1 MIIKHHTSFTPSTR
15 ALVRRKHYTPLTP
28 EETTRHM
35 FEDFVDEHLNVRKK
49 KSGMPGPAEETVAE
63 LIRHGVQK
71 SSVTFCFSYL
81 AVELAHA
88 TYYFYRTEP
97 ARGSVEV
104 DWNGHLCTVRPV
116 LRSKDQAEAILR
128 MDAEIPELEARVKEF
143 LDRMAVELKA
153 EEILQV
159 SVGAQLEAVLPAMG
173 LGCTF
178 RVKGDKVHMDLTRTF
193 QGSVDLPIAELQA
206 FLSDPER
213 ILGTLHPDGNGY
225 VDDTGHAY
233 LGSGTPFLFP

>member
-1 MIIKHHTSFTPSTR
+1 MKIEFNKSIITSSR
-15 ALVRRKHYTPLTP
+15 SQRRYFSPLTP
-28 EETTRHM
+28 EEETRQM
-35 FEDFVDEHLNVRKK
+35 FADFVSEHFKRRKK
-49 KSGMPGPAEETVAE
+49 GGMPGPAEETVAE
-63 LIRHGVQK
+63 LIRHGVPK

-97 ARGSVEV
+97 ARGSVQV
-104 DWNGHLCTVRPV
+104 NWNGQRFTAKPT
-116 LRSKDQAEAILR
+116 LRSKDLAEAILR
-128 MDAEIPELEARVKEF
+128 MDTELPALETRIKEF
-143 LDRMAVELKA
+143 LDRMAAELKA

-178 RVKGDKVHMDLTRTF
+178 SVKGDKVHMDLTRTF

-206 FLSDPER
+206 FLANPER
-213 ILGTLHPDGNGY
+213 ILGTLHPDGNSY

-233 LGSGTPFLFP
+233 LDPRSRFLFP

>member
-28 EETTRHM
+28 EEATRQI
-35 FEDFVDEHLNVRKK
+35 FEDFVSEHLNVRKK

-88 TYYFYRTEP
+88 TYFFYRTEP

-104 DWNGHLCTVRPV
+104 DWNGLLYTVRPAF
-116 LRSKDQAEAILR
+116 RSKDQAEAILR

-178 RVKGDKVHMDLTRTF
+178 SVKGDKVHMDLTRTF

>member
-1 MIIKHHTSFTPSTR
+1 MKIEFNKSIITS
-15 ALVRRKHYTPLTP
+15 RRSQRRYYSPLTP
-28 EETTRHM
+28 EEETRQM
-35 FEDFVDEHLNVRKK
+35 FADFVSEHLNLRKK
-49 KSGMPGPAEETVAE
+49 NRMPGPAEETVAE
-63 LIRHGVQK
+63 LIRHGVPK
-71 SSVTFCFSYL
+71 SAVTFCFSYL
-81 AVELAHA
+81 AVTLAHA

-104 DWNGHLCTVRPV
+104 DWNGHLCTVRPA
-116 LRSKDQAEAILR
+116 LRSKDLAEAILR
-128 MDAEIPELEARVKEF
+128 MDTELPALEAKVKDF
-143 LDRMAVELKA
+143 LDRMAAELKA

-178 RVKGDKVHMDLTRTF
+178 SVKGDKVHMDLTRTF
-193 QGSVDLPIAELQA
+193 QGSVDLPISELQA
-206 FLSDPER
+206 FLADPER

-233 LGSGTPFLFP
+233 LDPRSRFLFP

>member
-1 MIIKHHTSFTPSTR
+1 MKIEFNKTIIKS
-15 ALVRRKHYTPLTP
+15 RRSQRRYYSPLTP
-28 EETTRHM
+28 EEETRQL
-35 FEDFVDEHLNVRKK
+35 FEDFVGEHLIHRKK
-49 KSGMPGPAEETVAE
+49 IGMPGPAEETVAE
-63 LIRHGVQK
+63 LIRHGVPK
-71 SSVTFCFSYL
+71 SAVAFCFSYL
-81 AVELAHA
+81 AVTLAHA

-97 ARGSVEV
+97 ARGSVQV
-104 DWNGHLCTVRPV
+104 NWNGQRFTAKPT
-116 LRSKDQAEAILR
+116 LRSKDLAEAILR
-128 MDAEIPELEARVKEF
+128 MDTELPALETRIKEF
-143 LDRMAVELKA
+143 LDRMAAELKA

-178 RVKGDKVHMDLTRTF
+178 SVKGDKVHMDLTRTF

-233 LGSGTPFLFP
+233 LDPGSRFLFP

>member
-1 MIIKHHTSFTPSTR
+1 MKIEFNKTIIKSSR
-15 ALVRRKHYTPLTP
+15 SQRRYYFTPLTP
-28 EETTRHM
+28 EEETRQM
-35 FEDFVDEHLNVRKK
+35 FADFVSEHFNRRKK
-49 KSGMPGPAEETVAE
+49 IGMPGPAEETVAE
-63 LIRHGVQK
+63 LIRHGVPK

-81 AVELAHA
+81 SVALAHA
-88 TYYFYRTEP
+88 TYYLYRIEP
-97 ARGSVEV
+97 AQGSVQV
-104 DWNGHLCTVRPV
+104 NWNGLRFTVKPA
-116 LRSKDQAEAILR
+116 LSSKELAEAILR
-128 MDAEIPELEARVKEF
+128 MDAELPALETRIKEF
-143 LDRMAVELKA
+143 LDRLAVEMKA

-159 SVGAQLEAVLPAMG
+159 TVGAQLEAVLPAMG

-206 FLSDPER
+206 FLADPER

-233 LGSGTPFLFP
+233 LGPASRFPFP

>member
-1 MIIKHHTSFTPSTR
+1 MKIEFNKTIIKSSR
-15 ALVRRKHYTPLTP
+15 SRRRYYSPLTP
-28 EETTRHM
+28 EEETRQM
-35 FEDFVDEHLNVRKK
+35 FADFVSEHFNRRKK
-49 KSGMPGPAEETVAE
+49 VGMPGPAEETVAE
-63 LIRHGVQK
+63 LIRHGVPK

-81 AVELAHA
+81 SVALAHA
-88 TYYFYRTEP
+88 TYYLYRIEP
-97 ARGSVEV
+97 AQGSVQV
-104 DWNGHLCTVRPV
+104 NWNGRRFTVKPI
-116 LRSKDQAEAILR
+116 SSAKDLAEAILR
-128 MDAEIPELEARVKEF
+128 MDAEIPALEARVKEF

-178 RVKGDKVHMDLTRTF
+178 SVKGDKVHMDLTRTF

-206 FLSDPER
+206 FLADPER

-233 LGSGTPFLFP
+233 LDPRSRFLFP

>member
-1 MIIKHHTSFTPSTR
+1 MKIEFNKSIITS
-15 ALVRRKHYTPLTP
+15 RRSQRRYYSPLTP
-28 EETTRHM
+28 EEETRQM
-35 FEDFVDEHLNVRKK
+35 FADFVSEHLNLRKK
-49 KSGMPGPAEETVAE
+49 NRMPGPAEETVAE
-63 LIRHGVQK
+63 LIRHGVPK
-71 SSVTFCFSYL
+71 SAVTFCFSYL
-81 AVELAHA
+81 AVTLAHA

-104 DWNGHLCTVRPV
+104 DWNGHLCTVRPA
-116 LRSKDQAEAILR
+116 LRSKDLAEAILR
-128 MDAEIPELEARVKEF
+128 MDTELPALEAKVKDF
-143 LDRMAVELKA
+143 LDRMAAELKA

-178 RVKGDKVHMDLTRTF
+178 SVKGDKVHMDLTRTF

-206 FLSDPER
+206 FLANPER

-233 LGSGTPFLFP
+233 LDPGSRFLFP

>member
-28 EETTRHM
+28 EEATRQM
-35 FEDFVDEHLNVRKK
+35 FEDFVSEHLNVRK

-63 LIRHGVQK
+63 LIRQGVPK
-71 SSVTFCFSYL
+71 SAVAFCFSYL
-81 AVELAHA
+81 AVTLAHA

-104 DWNGHLCTVRPV
+104 DWNGHLCTVRPA
-116 LRSKDQAEAILR
+116 LRSKDQAEAILQ
-128 MDAEIPELEARVKEF
+128 MDAEIPALEARVKEF

-159 SVGAQLEAVLPAMG
+159 TVGAQLEAVLPAMG

-178 RVKGDKVHMDLTRTF
+178 SVKGDKVHMDLTRTF

-206 FLSDPER
+206 FLADPER
-213 ILGTLHPDGNGY
+213 ILDILQPDGNGY
-225 VDDTGHAY
+225 VDDSGHAY
-233 LGSGTPFLFP
+233 LDPGSRFLFP

>member
-1 MIIKHHTSFTPSTR
+1 MKIEFNKTIIKS
-15 ALVRRKHYTPLTP
+15 RRSQRRYYSPLTP
-28 EETTRHM
+28 EEETRQM
-35 FEDFVDEHLNVRKK
+35 FEDFVSEHLNVRKK

-63 LIRHGVQK
+63 LIRHGVPK
-71 SSVTFCFSYL
+71 SAVAFCFSYL
-81 AVELAHA
+81 AVTLAHA

-97 ARGSVEV
+97 ARGSVQV
-104 DWNGHLCTVRPV
+104 NWNGQRFTAKPT
-116 LRSKDQAEAILR
+116 LRSKDLAEAILR
-128 MDAEIPELEARVKEF
+128 MDTELPALETRIKEF
-143 LDRMAVELKA
+143 LDRLAAELKA

-178 RVKGDKVHMDLTRTF
+178 SVKGDKVHMDLTRTF

-233 LGSGTPFLFP
+233 LDPGSRFLFP

>member
-1 MIIKHHTSFTPSTR
+1 M
-15 ALVRRKHYTPLTP
+15 RRKHYTPLTP

-35 FEDFVDEHLNVRKK
+35 FEDFVSEHLNVRKK
-49 KSGMPGPAEETVAE
+49 KRSGMPGPAEETVAE

-104 DWNGHLCTVRPV
+104 DWNGLLYTVRPAF
-116 LRSKDQAEAILR
+116 RSKDQAEAILQ

-173 LGCTF
+173 LGCYF
-178 RVKGDKVHMDLTRTF
+178 EVKGDKVHLDLTRTF

-206 FLSDPER
+206 FLADHER

>member
-1 MIIKHHTSFTPSTR
+1 MINKHHTSFTPSIR

-49 KSGMPGPAEETVAE
+49 KSGVPGPAEETVAE
-63 LIRHGVQK
+63 LIRQGVPK

-104 DWNGHLCTVRPV
+104 DWNGLLYTVRPAF
-116 LRSKDQAEAILR
+116 RSKDQAEAILR

-143 LDRMAVELKA
+143 LDRMATELKA
-153 EEILQV
+153 EEILAI
-159 SVGAQLEAVLPAMG
+159 SVGAQLEAVIPALG
-173 LGCTF
+173 IGCTF
-178 RVKGDKVHMDLTRTF
+178 HVTDDKVHMDLTRTF
-193 QGSVDLPIAELQA
+193 KGSVDLPIAELQA
-206 FLSDPER
+206 FLADPAR
-213 ILGTLHPDGNGY
+213 ILGTLHPDGKGY
-225 VDDTGHAY
+225 VDDSGHAY
-233 LGSGTPFLFP
+233 LDPDSQFLF

>member
-1 MIIKHHTSFTPSTR
+1 MKIEFNKSIITS
-15 ALVRRKHYTPLTP
+15 RRSQRRYYSPLTP
-28 EETTRHM
+28 EEETRQM
-35 FEDFVDEHLNVRKK
+35 FADFVSEHFKRQKK
-49 KSGMPGPAEETVAE
+49 GGMPGPAEETVAE
-63 LIRHGVQK
+63 LIRHGVPK
-71 SSVTFCFSYL
+71 SAVAFCFSYL
-81 AVELAHA
+81 AVTLAHA

-97 ARGSVEV
+97 ARGSVQV
-104 DWNGHLCTVRPV
+104 NWNGQRFTAKPT
-116 LRSKDQAEAILR
+116 LRSKDLAEAILR
-128 MDAEIPELEARVKEF
+128 MDTELPALETRIKEF
-143 LDRMAVELKA
+143 LDRLAAELKA

-178 RVKGDKVHMDLTRTF
+178 SVKGDKVHMDLTQTF

-206 FLSDPER
+206 FLSDHER

-233 LGSGTPFLFP
+233 LDPGSRFLFP

>member
-193 QGSVDLPIAELQA
+193 QGSVDLPISELQA